1 MKWNGLGLFVVHI
14 NDTREITEKIG
25 MKNNPNKQHLP
36 VGNLM
41 LGQQCIRWIN
51 IKTASCQRT
60 VFAVI

>member
-25 MKNNPNKQHLP
+25 MKNNPNKQHSP
-36 VGNLM
+36 VVNLM
-41 LGQQCIRWIN
+41 LGQQCIGWVN

-60 VFAVI
+60 MFAAI